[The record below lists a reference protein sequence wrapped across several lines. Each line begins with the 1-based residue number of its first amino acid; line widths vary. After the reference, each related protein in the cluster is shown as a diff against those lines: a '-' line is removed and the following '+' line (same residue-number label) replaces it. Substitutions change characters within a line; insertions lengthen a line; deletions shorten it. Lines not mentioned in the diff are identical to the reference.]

1 MMKVIKTGLVY
12 LAAVAVSVLIVMF
25 VNLAHR
31 YQLEPKEVYKVYLDG
46 KVVGN
51 VKDKEELEDYINDEQ
66 KELKEKYDVDKV
78 YIPKGVDIQKCT
90 TYQKKLLTAKQVN
103 NIIKKEK
110 PFTVEGY
117 KITIK
122 GDSGTIVKNEEE
134 QKGKGNITIYVLD
147 KKIFDK
153 ALKSVVKAFVSKEDL
168 KNYENDTQPEIKETG
183 SLIEDIYIDQN
194 ITIKHGYISTDENIF
209 TDEKTLTKYLMFG
222 EVKEDQYYTVQ
233 EGDTIDSIAYK
244 NKLATEEFLI
254 VNPEFTS
261 ANNILSVGQQV
272 KVGLINPI
280 VAVVVETHNV
290 MDQES
295 KFKTVQ
301 EDDSS
306 LDYGTEKVVTEGQN
320 GLDRLTTKI
329 KSVNGE
335 TNNVVIVSSETITP
349 SVDKVVK
356 VGTKTSPSYAGGGT
370 APIMSGSWAW
380 PTISQYYISSHFGY
394 RWGKIHEALDI
405 AGSGEGS
412 PIYAA
417 GSGTVV
423 ASLQKGSLGNYVTIN
438 HGNGYYTLYG
448 HLHSRLVVEGQT
460 VQKGQ
465 QIGTMGHTGFAT
477 GTHLHFGLY
486 RNGLP
491 YRDGIPTDP
500 MVLYK

>member
-1 MMKVIKTGLVY
+1 MMKVIKTGLTYVF
-12 LAAVAVSVLIVMF
+12 AVAVSVAIVFF
-25 VNLAHR
+25 VNFANR
-31 YQLEPKEVYKVYLDG
+31 YQLKPKEVYKVYLDG

-51 VKDKEELEDYINDEQ
+51 VNDKEELEEYINEEQ
-66 KELKEKYDVDKV
+66 KDLKEKYAVDKV
-78 YIPKGVDIQKCT
+78 YIPDGVDIQKCT
-90 TYQKKLLTAKQVN
+90 TYEKEVLTAKQVH
-103 NIIKKEK
+103 NIIKDEK

-117 KITIK
+117 KVTIK
-122 GDSGTIVKNEEE
+122 SNTEGEDDLVIN
-134 QKGKGNITIYVLD
+134 VLD
-147 KKIFDK
+147 KSIFDN
-153 ALKSVVKAFVSKEDL
+153 AIKSVVKAFVTEDDM

-183 SLIEDIYIDQN
+183 TLIEDIYIDQN
-194 ITIKHGYISTDENIF
+194 IAIKKGYISTDEEIF

-233 EGDTIDSIAYK
+233 EGDTIESIAYN

-261 ANNILSVGQQV
+261 SNNLLSVGQQV
-272 KVGLINPI
+272 KVGLINP
-280 VAVVVETHNV
+280 VVDVVVETHNV
-290 MDQES
+290 IDQES
-295 KFKTVQ
+295 QYKTVTE
-301 EDDSS
+301 EDDSMA
-306 LDYGTEKVVTEGQN
+306 YGTEEVVTEGQN
-320 GLDRLTTKI
+320 GMDRLTTKI
-329 KSVNGE
+329 KTVNGE
-335 TNNVVIVSSETITP
+335 TTNVVIVSSETLTP

-356 VGTKTSPSYAGGGT
+356 VGTKTYAGGGT

-380 PTISQYYISSHFGY
+380 PTISQYYISSYFGY
-394 RWGKIHEALDI
+394 RWGKVHEAIDI

-423 ASLQKGSLGNYVTIN
+423 TARTNSGSLGTYVTIN

-448 HLHSRLVVEGQT
+448 HMHSRLVSEGQT

-486 RNGLP
+486 YGGLP
-491 YRDGIPTDP
+491 YRDGTPMDP
-500 MVLYK
+500 LSLYR

>member
-1 MMKVIKTGLVY
+1 MMKVIKTGLTYVF
-12 LAAVAVSVLIVMF
+12 AVAVSVAIVFF
-25 VNLAHR
+25 VNFANR
-31 YQLEPKEVYKVYLDG
+31 YQLKPKEVYKVYLDG

-51 VKDKEELEDYINDEQ
+51 VNDKEELEEYINEEQ
-66 KELKEKYDVDKV
+66 KDLKEKYDVDKV
-78 YIPKGVDIQKCT
+78 YIPDGVDIQKCT
-90 TYQKKLLTAKQVN
+90 TYEKEVLTAKQVH
-103 NIIKKEK
+103 NIIKDEK

-117 KITIK
+117 KVTIK
-122 GDSGTIVKNEEE
+122 SNTEGEDDLVIN
-134 QKGKGNITIYVLD
+134 VLD
-147 KKIFDK
+147 KSIFDN
-153 ALKSVVKAFVSKEDL
+153 AIKSVVKAFVTEDDM

-183 SLIEDIYIDQN
+183 TLIEDIYIDQN
-194 ITIKHGYISTDENIF
+194 ITIKKGYISTDEEIF

-233 EGDTIDSIAYK
+233 EGDTIESIAYN

-261 ANNILSVGQQV
+261 SNNLLSVGQQV
-272 KVGLINPI
+272 KVGLINP
-280 VAVVVETHNV
+280 VVDVVVETHNV
-290 MDQES
+290 IDQES
-295 KFKTVQ
+295 QYKTVTE
-301 EDDSS
+301 EDDSMA
-306 LDYGTEKVVTEGQN
+306 YGTEEVVTEGQN
-320 GLDRLTTKI
+320 GMDRLTTKI
-329 KSVNGE
+329 KTVNGE
-335 TNNVVIVSSETITP
+335 TTNVVIVSSETLTP

-356 VGTKTSPSYAGGGT
+356 VGTKTYAGGGT

-380 PTISQYYISSHFGY
+380 PTISQYYISSYFGY
-394 RWGKIHEALDI
+394 RWGKVHEAIDI

-423 ASLQKGSLGNYVTIN
+423 TARTNSGSLGTYVTIN

-448 HLHSRLVVEGQT
+448 HMHSRLVSEGQT

-486 RNGLP
+486 YGGLP
-491 YRDGIPTDP
+491 YRDGTPMDP
-500 MVLYK
+500 LSLYR

>member
-1 MMKVIKTGLVY
+1 MMKVIKTGLMYIISVA
-12 LAAVAVSVLIVMF
+12 LAATIVF
-25 VNLAHR
+25 VVNFAGR
-31 YQLEPKEVYKVYLDG
+31 YSLNPKEVYKVYLDG
-46 KVVGN
+46 KAIGN
-51 VKDKEELEDYINDEQ
+51 ISDKEELEEYINEEQ
-66 KELKEKYDVDKV
+66 KDLKEKYDVDKV
-78 YIPKGVDIQKCT
+78 YIPQGVDIQKYT
-90 TYQKKLLTAKQVN
+90 TYDNNILTAKQVH
-103 NIIKKEK
+103 NIIKEEK

-122 GDSGTIVKNEEE
+122 ANSEDES
-134 QKGKGNITIYVLD
+134 NIILNVLD
-147 KKIFDK
+147 KDMFDK
-153 ALKSVVKAFVSKEDL
+153 AIKSVVGAFVNNDDI

-183 SLIEDIYIDQN
+183 RLIEDIYIDQD
-194 ITIKHGYISTDENIF
+194 ITIKHGYISTDEEIF

-233 EGDTIDSIAYK
+233 EGDTIDSIAYN

-261 ANNILSVGQQV
+261 SNNILSVGQQV
-272 KVGLINPI
+272 KIGLINP
-280 VAVVVETHNV
+280 VVDVVVETHNV

-295 KFKTVQ
+295 QYKTV
-301 EDDSS
+301 EEKDSS
-306 LDYGTEKVVTEGQN
+306 MNAGTQSVVTEGQN
-320 GLDRLTTKI
+320 GMDRLTTKI

-335 TNNVVIVSSETITP
+335 ETNVVIVSSETITP

-356 VGTKTSPSYAGGGT
+356 VGTKQLYAGGST

-380 PTISQYYISSHFGY
+380 PTISQYYISSYFGY
-394 RWGKIHEALDI
+394 RWGKVHEALDI

-423 ASLQKGSLGNYVTIN
+423 TSQNKGSLGNHVTIN
-438 HGNGYYTLYG
+438 HGNGYYTLYA
-448 HLHSRLVVEGQT
+448 HMSSRLVQVGQT

-486 RNGLP
+486 RNGMP

-500 MVLYK
+500 MVLYR

>member
-1 MMKVIKTGLVY
+1 MMKVIKTGLTYVF
-12 LAAVAVSVLIVMF
+12 AVAVSVAIVFF
-25 VNLAHR
+25 VNFANR
-31 YQLEPKEVYKVYLDG
+31 YQLKPKEVYKVYLDG

-51 VKDKEELEDYINDEQ
+51 VNDREELEEYINEEQ
-66 KELKEKYDVDKV
+66 KDLKEKYDVDKV
-78 YIPKGVDIQKCT
+78 YIPDGVDIQKCT
-90 TYQKKLLTAKQVN
+90 TYEKEVLTAKQVH
-103 NIIKKEK
+103 NIIKDEK

-117 KITIK
+117 KVTIK
-122 GDSGTIVKNEEE
+122 SNTEGEDDLVIN
-134 QKGKGNITIYVLD
+134 VLD
-147 KKIFDK
+147 KSIFDN
-153 ALKSVVKAFVSKEDL
+153 AIKSVVKAFVTEDDM

-183 SLIEDIYIDQN
+183 TLIEDIYIDQN
-194 ITIKHGYISTDENIF
+194 IAIKKGYISTDEEIF

-233 EGDTIDSIAYK
+233 EGDTIESIAYN

-261 ANNILSVGQQV
+261 SNNLLSVGQQV
-272 KVGLINPI
+272 KVGLINP
-280 VAVVVETHNV
+280 VVDVVVETHNV
-290 MDQES
+290 IDQES
-295 KFKTVQ
+295 QYKTVTE
-301 EDDSS
+301 EDDSMA
-306 LDYGTEKVVTEGQN
+306 YGTEEVVTEGQN
-320 GLDRLTTKI
+320 GMDRLTTKI
-329 KSVNGE
+329 KTVNGE
-335 TNNVVIVSSETITP
+335 TTNVVIVSSETLTP

-356 VGTKTSPSYAGGGT
+356 VGTKTYAGGGT

-380 PTISQYYISSHFGY
+380 PTISQYYISSYFGY
-394 RWGKIHEALDI
+394 RWGKVHEAIDI

-423 ASLQKGSLGNYVTIN
+423 TARTNSGSLGTYVTIN

-448 HLHSRLVVEGQT
+448 HMHSRLVSEGQT

-486 RNGLP
+486 YGGLP
-491 YRDGIPTDP
+491 YRDGTPMDP
-500 MVLYK
+500 LSLYR

>member
-1 MMKVIKTGLVY
+1 MMKVIKTGLTYVF
-12 LAAVAVSVLIVMF
+12 AVAVSVAIVFF
-25 VNLAHR
+25 VNFANR
-31 YQLEPKEVYKVYLDG
+31 YQLKPKEVYKVYLDG

-51 VKDKEELEDYINDEQ
+51 VNDKEELEEYINEEQ
-66 KELKEKYDVDKV
+66 KDLKEKYDVDKV
-78 YIPKGVDIQKCT
+78 YIPDGVDIQKCT
-90 TYQKKLLTAKQVN
+90 TYEKEVLTAKQVH
-103 NIIKKEK
+103 NIIKDEK

-117 KITIK
+117 KVAIK
-122 GDSGTIVKNEEE
+122 SNTEGEDDLVIN
-134 QKGKGNITIYVLD
+134 VLD
-147 KKIFDK
+147 KSIFDN
-153 ALKSVVKAFVSKEDL
+153 AIKSVVKAFVTEDDM

-183 SLIEDIYIDQN
+183 TLIEDIYIDQN
-194 ITIKHGYISTDENIF
+194 ITIKKGYISTDEEIF

-233 EGDTIDSIAYK
+233 EGDTIESIAYN

-261 ANNILSVGQQV
+261 SNNLLSVGQQV
-272 KVGLINPI
+272 KVGLINP
-280 VAVVVETHNV
+280 VVDVVVETHNV
-290 MDQES
+290 IDQES
-295 KFKTVQ
+295 QYKTVTE
-301 EDDSS
+301 EDDSMA
-306 LDYGTEKVVTEGQN
+306 YGTEEVVTEGQN
-320 GLDRLTTKI
+320 GMDRLTTKI
-329 KSVNGE
+329 KTVNGE
-335 TNNVVIVSSETITP
+335 TTNVVIVSSETLTP

-356 VGTKTSPSYAGGGT
+356 VGTKTYAGGGT

-380 PTISQYYISSHFGY
+380 PTISQYYISSYFGY
-394 RWGKIHEALDI
+394 RWGKVHEAIDI

-423 ASLQKGSLGNYVTIN
+423 TARTNSGSLGTYVTIN

-448 HLHSRLVVEGQT
+448 HMHSRLVSEGQT

-486 RNGLP
+486 YGGLP
-491 YRDGIPTDP
+491 YRDGTPMDP
-500 MVLYK
+500 LSLYR

>member
-1 MMKVIKTGLVY
+1 MMKVIKTGLTYVF
-12 LAAVAVSVLIVMF
+12 AVAVSVAIVFF
-25 VNLAHR
+25 VNFANR
-31 YQLEPKEVYKVYLDG
+31 YQLKPKEVYKVYLDG

-51 VKDKEELEDYINDEQ
+51 VNDKEELEEYINEEQ
-66 KELKEKYDVDKV
+66 KDLKEKYAVDKV
-78 YIPKGVDIQKCT
+78 YIPDGVDIQKCT
-90 TYQKKLLTAKQVN
+90 TYEKEVLTAKQVH
-103 NIIKKEK
+103 NIIKDEK

-117 KITIK
+117 KVTIK
-122 GDSGTIVKNEEE
+122 SNTEGEDDLAIN
-134 QKGKGNITIYVLD
+134 VLD
-147 KKIFDK
+147 KSIFDN
-153 ALKSVVKAFVSKEDL
+153 AIKSVVKAFVTEDDM

-183 SLIEDIYIDQN
+183 TLIEDIYIDQN
-194 ITIKHGYISTDENIF
+194 ITIKKGYISTDEEIF

-233 EGDTIDSIAYK
+233 EGDTIESIAYN

-261 ANNILSVGQQV
+261 SNNLLSVGQQV
-272 KVGLINPI
+272 KVGLINP
-280 VAVVVETHNV
+280 VVDVVVETHNV
-290 MDQES
+290 IDQES
-295 KFKTVQ
+295 QYKTVTE
-301 EDDSS
+301 EDDSMA
-306 LDYGTEKVVTEGQN
+306 YGTEEVVTEGQN
-320 GLDRLTTKI
+320 GMDRLTTKI
-329 KSVNGE
+329 KTVNGE
-335 TNNVVIVSSETITP
+335 TTNVVIVSSETLTP

-356 VGTKTSPSYAGGGT
+356 VGTKTYAGGGT

-380 PTISQYYISSHFGY
+380 PTISQYYISSYFGY
-394 RWGKIHEALDI
+394 RWGKVHEAIDI

-423 ASLQKGSLGNYVTIN
+423 TARTNSGSLGTYVTIN

-448 HLHSRLVVEGQT
+448 HMHSRLVSEGQT

-486 RNGLP
+486 YGGLP
-491 YRDGIPTDP
+491 YRDGTPMDP
-500 MVLYK
+500 LSLYR

>member
-1 MMKVIKTGLVY
+1 MKKNKLAKILTFG
-12 LAAVAVSVLIVMF
+12 LAAVMALSLASCGGGSDENADSEGGDITVISREEGSGTRDAF
-25 VNLAHR
+25 V
-31 YQLEPKEVYKVYLDG
+31 
-46 KVVGN
+46 
-51 VKDKEELEDYINDEQ
+51 ELTGIMQD
-66 KELKEKYDVDKV
+66 DVDRTIDTAEISNSTSV
-78 YIPKGVDIQKCT
+78 VTQSVAGNEAAIGYISMGSLD
-90 TYQKKLLTAKQVN
+90 
-103 NIIKKEK
+103 
-110 PFTVEGY
+110 
-117 KITIK
+117 
-122 GDSGTIVKNEEE
+122 DSV
-134 QKGKGNITIYVLD
+134 
-147 KKIFDK
+147 K
-153 ALKSVVKAFVSKEDL
+153 ALKIGGVEATVDNVKSGDYALQRPFNIVTKGEVKELPQDFI
-168 KNYENDTQPEIKETG
+168 NFIMSAEGQGI
-183 SLIEDIYIDQN
+183 IEEE
-194 ITIKHGYISTDENIF
+194 GYISTDENIF

-280 VAVVVETHNV
+280 VDVVVETHNV

-320 GLDRLTTKI
+320 GVDRLTTKI

-356 VGTKTSPSYAGGGT
+356 VGTKTSPFYAGGGT

-448 HLHSRLVVEGQT
+448 HMHSRLVVEGQT

>member
-1 MMKVIKTGLVY
+1 MMKVIKTGLTYVF
-12 LAAVAVSVLIVMF
+12 AVAVSVAIVFF
-25 VNLAHR
+25 VNFANR
-31 YQLEPKEVYKVYLDG
+31 YQLKPKEVYKVYLDG

-51 VKDKEELEDYINDEQ
+51 VNDKEELEEYINEEQ
-66 KELKEKYDVDKV
+66 KDLKEKYDVDKV
-78 YIPKGVDIQKCT
+78 YIPDGVDIQKCT
-90 TYQKKLLTAKQVN
+90 TYEKEVLTAKQVH
-103 NIIKKEK
+103 NIIKDEK

-117 KITIK
+117 KVTIK
-122 GDSGTIVKNEEE
+122 SNTEGEDDLVIN
-134 QKGKGNITIYVLD
+134 VLD
-147 KKIFDK
+147 KSIFDN
-153 ALKSVVKAFVSKEDL
+153 ATKSVVKAFVTEDDM

-183 SLIEDIYIDQN
+183 TLIEDIYIDQN
-194 ITIKHGYISTDENIF
+194 ITIKKGYISTDEEIF

-233 EGDTIDSIAYK
+233 EGDTIESIAYN

-261 ANNILSVGQQV
+261 SNNLLSVGQQV
-272 KVGLINPI
+272 KVGLINP
-280 VAVVVETHNV
+280 VVDVVVETHNV
-290 MDQES
+290 IDQES
-295 KFKTVQ
+295 QYKTVTE
-301 EDDSS
+301 EDDSMA
-306 LDYGTEKVVTEGQN
+306 YGTEEVVTEGQN
-320 GLDRLTTKI
+320 GMDRLTTKI
-329 KSVNGE
+329 KTVNGE
-335 TNNVVIVSSETITP
+335 TTNVVIVSSETLTP

-356 VGTKTSPSYAGGGT
+356 VGTKTYAGGGT

-380 PTISQYYISSHFGY
+380 PTISQYYISSYFGY
-394 RWGKIHEALDI
+394 RWGKVHEAIDI

-423 ASLQKGSLGNYVTIN
+423 TARTNSGSLGTYVTIN

-448 HLHSRLVVEGQT
+448 HMHSRLVSEGQT

-486 RNGLP
+486 YGGLP
-491 YRDGIPTDP
+491 YRDGTPMDP
-500 MVLYK
+500 LSLYR